1 MSASWQISLNRTIST
16 KLKPYPSNTKEIPM
30 NHSAHTSTATAQH
43 PASRPPLSQPAAPPR
58 TGTRWLVS
66 VLAVLT
72 MLAASLVAVL
82 VATSSPAA
90 AQSNSTL
97 IFHNTTQTSSSH
109 ANNNQRTIVLTIKN
123 ASNRSGTCAGSNVVN
138 ADGTDNVVE
147 VGPSAMA
154 TVTVRKSASCRF
166 RVFFK
171 NKSNDCNVTMTYSAG
186 GRSVTRDS
194 FNFVAGVDLRGQ
206 SNGISYENAGSTGT
220 ASHTQ
225 TIMVEDGTAC
235 TKTTFNPEVSGTA
248 PTGTDFNNKM
258 FKLVY
263 TAHKNN
269 LNQANRDNPDLDN
282 GVQCSRGVQQ
292 TVTINNGMLSAT
304 SVNLVGNVWGKVDC
318 KYNVAMRAADLPDT
332 LQYLPSRD
340 VRFVDRTLQEV
351 VSDTLVRNFPFQ
363 RHTEVTAANKAISVT
378 LQKLGTL
385 TFRNIT
391 AKATEG
397 TMAEKMAADALNAIT
412 VNLTKPSSCQAPTV
426 PTVDGSPIA
435 VGGMATVFLVANSCD
450 WDFNFV
456 GGSTMCTF
464 EYRPKELNG
473 RDLRGAEKKRALT
486 LTSVDKDSSTEDPK
500 KLSLVLKDETDPA
513 KQVRIIDLNVTGCFT
528 TFTPT
533 INLTVEDTLPGK
545 MASDHNGAQI
555 TASISKAANAH
566 AGCSDDTTV
575 DLTITDNAAT
585 GSTASPLVNLPAGGT
600 VDTDECDYDV
610 TFTDEV
616 EASFAKL
623 VESNTPPTVTLNA
636 TNHTVTRTYNATA
649 YGSGDLWTLT
659 VENDTAANSA
669 GHADADQRTVRL
681 TFKRAGTTAG
691 CNGASVLG
699 RNGANNQDDIA
710 PASSAMYTFR
720 KSADC
725 KVTLNFANKSGDCRV
740 NYTDPESGSSTTL
753 NSTQNND
760 VSIAASATG
769 LTHASGTEATSLT
782 LEMTVGECAK
792 SFTPQ
797 PSVTI
802 TETTGAPTN
811 AHDNETIT
819 VTYTRVSDQGV
830 LSGCTAR
837 ATQVLTITSRMT
849 SAAALTL
856 VDVPRGGMDGTN
868 DCTYNVSFESP
879 VTSGNLTLVDTGTG
893 TPTVSAALPSVSRTY
908 NSVGDSVA
916 FRNTASSGGAANGIN
931 VTIDM
936 GCPGTPPSIANP
948 IATGGSASVRLGGR
962 LCDWRFGATQ
972 VGDATKAAGNCLVS
986 LQPKNASGGTVG
998 SAVEEGSILT
1008 LTGTVNSG
1016 VTRGSFTDK
1025 VVSVDMSLV
1034 KCSTAFTPAVTVNV
1048 TESRQGKTVAVH
1060 NGTKI
1065 TVTYTPTSIA
1075 GALANCSGTLQAG
1088 VTDELTLNSSGTATG
1103 GPELVDVPKGG
1114 TDGTNDCS
1122 YRVSFG
1128 SAASDGA
1135 TLVDAG
1141 TGTPTVSQGSATLT
1155 RAYGVVTDSVTF
1167 RNTGGRRAGINMRV
1181 TRGSGCPTSTA
1192 IPTISSPIAFNSST
1206 RARLG
1211 MATCAWN
1218 IMATSADETCVVSLQ
1233 PKSAGGSNVG
1243 TVVVDDTLV
1252 LNGTAGSGVT
1262 RTGFTDKVV
1271 WVDLSVVR
1279 CRSIFTPYVSVSVT
1293 DTLTG
1298 AAIGDHNGVV
1308 IRASLSPVSTT
1319 GALSEC
1325 TSGAS
1330 VNLTIANRAASGS
1343 PSAVM
1348 VDLPKG
1354 GTSNCQYRVS
1364 FPSSLRSGSKVL
1376 RLATVG
1382 QLTVSAASPRA
1393 SAAYTAEEVPVVPVT
1408 LTVGVRSAPSVDE
1421 GQPLVFPVSLSL
1433 RASQEVVVN
1442 YTVGAVSDSVKI
1454 DAGQLAAEISVPTD
1468 NDDLDEANQTVRVTL
1483 TSATGG
1489 ASIDPAGRTATGIV
1503 KDEDPSPTVGI
1514 EAAAIDGNRL
1524 RVTLALS
1531 EESGRD
1537 VRVRYVTSIGVNGTA
1552 LIKAGQQKSNISQV
1566 FNIEA
1571 LAEVDSVRLS
1581 LPSAQNATID
1591 VSNRERLIFPGG
1603 GGWQFQ
1609 VVASSTTAAEIAR
1622 GLGLGDNW
1630 QLYSWS
1636 TASQRWVEHS
1646 AASRGSAA
1654 LAAGVAITYRGAAAG
1669 AAELTAAGLGRSN
1682 DVTLRPGWNIFTPAQ
1697 GALGLTRGDF
1707 TSAAG
1712 GGSAVVFDPV
1722 LVNCEDTAGA
1732 LVIYTYDQI
1741 DPQAA
1746 NGFRLALPCHQQALA
1761 SSGIPAITSIDE
1773 RDTFYVWFRNDAT
1786 VELSFAN
1793 GRYSPAT

>member
-1 MSASWQISLNRTIST
+1 
-16 KLKPYPSNTKEIPM
+16 M
-30 NHSAHTSTATAQH
+30 NHTAPTSTATAQR

-58 TGTRWLVS
+58 TGTRRLVS
-66 VLAVLT
+66 TLAVLT

-90 AQSNSTL
+90 AQSDNINL
-97 IFHNTTQTSSSH
+97 IIHNNTATDSAGHTADQRTVVVTFKDIRQASSS
-109 ANNNQRTIVLTIKN
+109 ACT
-123 ASNRSGTCAGSNVVN
+123 GSNVLGANN
-138 ADGTDNVVE
+138 ANNVVE
-147 VGPSAMA
+147 VAAGARV
-154 TVTVRKSASCRF
+154 TVTMRKHRWCHVGAT
-166 RVFFK
+166 FK
-171 NKSNDCNVTMTYSAG
+171 NKTNDCNVSTSYRG
-186 GRSVTRDS
+186 GLLPGD
-194 FNFVAGVDLRGQ
+194 VANSGTFGAVLDIRGKSTGVDFGDT
-206 SNGISYENAGSTGT
+206 SITT
-220 ASHTQ
+220 ASHTL
-225 TIMVEDGTAC
+225 TMTVGTGTAC
-235 TKTTFNPEVSGTA
+235 EKTTFKPMVSGTA
-248 PTGTDFNNKM
+248 PTGAGIDNEM
-258 FKLVY
+258 FELVY
-263 TAHKNN
+263 TAHLDNKR
-269 LNQANRDNPDLDN
+269 QSDNRAIPALDN
-282 GVQCSRGVQQ
+282 GKECSREVEQ
-292 TVTINNGMLSAT
+292 TVTVNNGTLTAED
-304 SVNLVGNVWGKVDC
+304 VDLVDRVWGLVDC
-318 KYNVAMRAADLPDT
+318 KYIVTLRSAQIPAS
-332 LQYLPSRD
+332 LQYLPTKAVLFSTRSTTDD
-340 VRFVDRTLQEV
+340 VRKQILHRDFDFK
-351 VSDTLVRNFPFQ
+351 DF
-363 RHTEVTAANKAISVT
+363 TELTEANKSVS
-378 LQKLGTL
+378 LALDKVGTL
-385 TFRNIT
+385 YLRNVT
-391 AKATEG
+391 AKATGG
-397 TMAEKMAADALNAIT
+397 TMAENMAADTANALT
-412 VNLTKPSSCQAPTV
+412 VNLTKPSSCQASV
-426 PTVDGSPIA
+426 PTVTGSPIA
-435 VGGMATVFLVANSCD
+435 VGDMATVFLVEDSCD
-450 WDFNFV
+450 WNFSFV
-456 GGSTMCTF
+456 GGNPKCVF
-464 EYRPKELNG
+464 EYLPRRLLGGNLG
-473 RDLRGAEKKRALT
+473 GAQAMRNLT
-486 LTSVDKDSSTEDPK
+486 LTSVAEDDSTPDDVE
-500 KLSLVLKDETDPA
+500 LSLVRKDDTNTGN
-513 KQVRIIDLNVTGCFT
+513 QVRIVDLNVTNRCFT
-528 TFTPT
+528 EFTPT
-533 INLTVEDTLPGK
+533 INLEVDDTSLQGVK
-545 MASDHNGAQI
+545 MASDYDGAEI
-555 TASISKAANAH
+555 TATIAKASGEH
-566 AGCSDDTTV
+566 ADCSRNTTV
-575 DLTITDNAAT
+575 TLEVNNKMAAIP
-585 GSTASPLVNLPAGGT
+585 SASPVTLVNLPAGGT
-600 VDTDECDYDV
+600 AGTDECDYEV
-610 TFTDEV
+610 TFSPATV
-616 EASFAKL
+616 NTAFAKL
-623 VESNTPPTVTLNA
+623 TDAGSGAANLDADSP
-636 TNHTVTRTYNATA
+636 TVTRTYNATA

-699 RNGANNQDDIA
+699 RNGADNQDDIA

-725 KVTLNFANKSGDCRV
+725 KVTLNFANKPGDCLV

-830 LSGCTAR
+830 LSGCTDR
-837 ATQVLTITSRMT
+837 ATQVLTITNRMT

-868 DCTYNVSFESP
+868 DCSYNVSFESP
-879 VTSGNLTLVDTGTG
+879 VTSGNLTLVDAGTG
-893 TPTVSAALPSVSRTY
+893 TPMVSAASPSVSRAY
-908 NSVGDSVA
+908 NSVGDSVT

-1008 LTGTVNSG
+1008 LRGTVNSG

-1034 KCSTAFTPAVTVNV
+1034 KCSTEFTPSVTVNV

-1075 GALANCSGTLQAG
+1075 DALANCSGTLQTG
-1088 VTDELTLNSSGTATG
+1088 VTDELTLNSSGMATG
-1103 GPELVDVPKGG
+1103 DLKLVDVPKGG

-1192 IPTISSPIAFNSST
+1192 IPTIASSIAFNSST

-1218 IMATSADETCVVSLQ
+1218 IMATSVDETCVVSLQ

-1376 RLATVG
+1376 RLTTAG

-1393 SAAYTAEEVPVVPVT
+1393 AASYMAEEVPVAPVT
-1408 LTVGVRSAPSVDE
+1408 LTVGVGSAPSVDE
-1421 GQPLVFPVSLSL
+1421 GEALVFPVSLSM
-1433 RASQEVVVN
+1433 RTTQAVTVN
-1442 YTVGAVSDSVKI
+1442 YTVDGVAGSVEI
-1454 DAGQLAAEISVPTD
+1454 DAGQLATEISVPTN
-1468 NDDLDEANQTVRVTL
+1468 NDDLDEANQIIRVAL

-1489 ASIDPAGRTATGIV
+1489 ASINPTSRTATGII
-1503 KDEDPSPTVGI
+1503 KDDDLSPTVGI
-1514 EAAAIDGNRL
+1514 ETAAIDGNRL
-1524 RVTLALS
+1524 RATLALS
-1531 EESGRD
+1531 EVSGRD
-1537 VRVRYVTSIGVNGTA
+1537 VRVSYTTSIGVNGFT
-1552 LIKAGQQKSNISQV
+1552 LIKAGQQESNINQV
-1566 FNIEA
+1566 FTSA
-1571 LAEVDSVRLS
+1571 VLAEMDSVRLRLS
-1581 LPSAQNATID
+1581 SAQNATID
-1591 VSNRERLIFPGG
+1591 VDNRERLLFPDG

-1630 QLYSWS
+1630 QMYSWS
-1636 TASQRWVEHS
+1636 TASQRWIAHT
-1646 AASRGSAA
+1646 AASGEVAFNTSLSA
-1654 LAAGVAITYRGAAAG
+1654 GTTITYRGVQAS

-1697 GALGLTRGDF
+1697 GALGLTQGDF
-1707 TSAAG
+1707 TRAAG
-1712 GGSAVVFDPV
+1712 GGSAVVFDPA
-1722 LVNCEDTAGA
+1722 LVNCEATAGA
-1732 LVIYTYDQI
+1732 LVIYTYDQS

-1746 NGFRLALPCHQQALA
+1746 GGFRLALPCHQQALA

-1793 GRYSPAT
+1793 GRYSPAA